1 MQVVVDFCIWN
12 FVDAEILCQFKS
24 IAIQKLQLV
33 GYGKKKEFIQ
43 GLFLYKGVH
52 A

>member
-1 MQVVVDFCIWN
+1 MQVVVGFCIRN
-12 FVDAEILCQFKS
+12 FADAEILCQIKS
-24 IAIQKLQLV
+24 IAIQKLQVV

-43 GLFLYKGVH
+43 GLFLDKGVH